1 MSALPPIADNCWATV
16 GCPLC
21 ANSGLMRC
29 SNDALIGSRRRR
41 VPGDRDYFFNQDFS
55 QHTRAPK
62 QFFPPQNRIPVFVTV
77 ITFWMSV

>member
-1 MSALPPIADNCWATV
+1 MTPLLDHVV
-16 GCPLC
+16 G
-21 ANSGLMRC
+21 AYREIVTN
-29 SNDALIGSRRRR
+29 
-41 VPGDRDYFFNQDFS
+41 FFNQDFS